1 MRNSKG
7 WRESGGIAER
17 RANSAMTSDKQRLT
31 TATTM
36 LANSGFFRDNAIEIL
51 DHPKKSVFTQ
61 FVRKSSAVSDL
72 AI

>member
-1 MRNSKG
+1 
-7 WRESGGIAER
+7 
-17 RANSAMTSDKQRLT
+17 MTSDKQRLT
-31 TATTM
+31 AATTT